1 MRIALA
7 AGLAAVLAGSL
18 AAAAPAQDAQDALK
32 EKYAE
37 KIAEPWVAHGGWRLD
52 YEKALEEAG
61 KSGKLV
67 FAYFS
72 RSYAP

>member
-37 KIAEPWVAHGGWRLD
+37 KIAEPWVSHGGWRLD

-72 RSYAP
+72 RSYSP

>member
-1 MRIALA
+1 MRVALA
-7 AGLAAVLAGSL
+7 SGLAAIL
-18 AAAAPAQDAQDALK
+18 AAASAGTAAAQDAQDALK
-32 EKYAE
+32 KKYEE

-61 KSGKLV
+61 KSGKLI